1 MTALTI
7 TICTADRPDEL
18 ADLLDAIA
26 AAPPGPWVR
35 DVVVADNGRDAATAE
50 VIARRATPALP
61 IRRVAAPPYN
71 IARAR
76 NAALAAATGEL
87 VLWLDD
93 DQLVGPTFFD
103 DLARAWRH
111 RPAWSDGLRLAFEP
125 RFEGR
130 VSELVHAWFTPP
142 PTAEGAPAERRSF
155 STNGLLAPRAASLA
169 VPSRVGEGPFD
180 PWFGTRGGE
189 DTDFF
194 MRATAAGLRFSTT
207 RLARV
212 IERVPATRANL
223 RYMARAA
230 FRIGFT
236 DTVLSRRERPAVA
249 LLAEAG
255 LRAAADVALAPLAL
269 GATDALWSRGLS
281 LCRQVGK
288 LWALAGLDY
297 QHYRA
302 R

>member
-1 MTALTI
+1 VPDLTI
-7 TICTADRPDEL
+7 TICTADRPAEL

-26 AAPPGPWVR
+26 AARAGTWPR
-35 DVVVADNGRDAATAE
+35 DVVVVDNGRAPATVE
-50 VIARRATPALP
+50 VVRARTRDALP
-61 IRRVAAPPYN
+61 MRVVAAPPFN

-76 NAALAAATGEL
+76 NVALAAATGEL

-93 DQLVGPTFFD
+93 DQLVGPSFFE
-103 DLARAWRH
+103 DLERAWRH
-111 RPAWSDGLRLAFEP
+111 RPAWSQGLRLPFEP
-125 RFEGR
+125 RFEGP
-130 VSELVHAWFTPP
+130 VSDLVRAWFTPP
-142 PTAEGAPAERRSF
+142 LWPEGAPADRRAF

-169 VPSRVGEGPFD
+169 VPGATPEGPFD

-189 DTDFF
+189 DTDFLL
-194 MRATAAGLRFSTT
+194 RAFAAGLRFSTT

-212 IERVPATRANL
+212 VERVPPRRANV

-236 DTVLSRRERPAVA
+236 DTTLSRRVRSPAS

-255 LRAAADVALAPLAL
+255 LRAAADLALAPLAL
-269 GATDALWSRGLS
+269 GDPDALRLRALS
-281 LCRQVGK
+281 LCRQAGK
-288 LWALAGLDY
+288 LWALAGRDY
-297 QHYRA
+297 EHYRA